1 MNQKDVYGG
10 DGAQSKKV
18 IPTLKYPNNHSIVPN
33 WDDMRKIWYHT
44 IYNELWV
51 ALKEHLGLITEAPLN
66 SNEN

>member
-44 IYNELWV
+44 IYNEL
-51 ALKEHLGLITEAPLN
+51 
-66 SNEN
+66 